1 MKVNLKN
8 KFLEELT
15 KVPIVQVACEKVG
28 ISRQTFYRWKSSS
41 KTFSASVEKAM
52 DDGVSIVNDMSETQ
66 LMNMIKN
73 GEFKAISFW
82 LRHRNAKYREKV
94 EVTHKSESL
103 PLSDAQKQIINTTI
117 NLIKNDDNN

>member
-8 KFLEELT
+8 KFLEELA
-15 KVPIVQVACEKVG
+15 KVPVVQVACEKVG

-41 KTFSASVEKAM
+41 KTFSTSVEKAM
-52 DDGVSIVNDMSETQ
+52 EDGVSIVNDMSETQ

-73 GEFKAISFW
+73 GEFKAVSFW

-117 NLIKNDDNN
+117 NLIKNNENN